1 MKNNLLKK
9 INPFFKS
16 SLIVS
21 IFFAI
26 DKVFAFVRQT
36 FVARQFGLS
45 YELDVFNAANNIPD
59 LLSALIS
66 GGALGVALIPVL
78 TEYFEKKQD
87 KEKQEGWRIFSIVVN
102 LAFIITGIIAII
114 IAIFANFIIT
124 KLIAPGFPP
133 EQQMLSVELMR
144 LDLIAIMIFSIS
156 GLVMASLQS
165 NKHFLFPALAP
176 ILYNVGQIFGVM
188 ILSPKE
194 PINLFGITFPHFN
207 MGIHGLVYGVII
219 GATLHLLI
227 QLPPLFKMGYRWYP
241 GLGLKDPKIHQLGT
255 LLGPRVITKF
265 FIFMFFIVRDH
276 LASGMGEGAVTA
288 LNMGWF
294 IMQVPETLLGT
305 AFAIIL
311 LPTIS
316 EITAKKDDQKFKIRM
331 NQAYRIMLALTI
343 PAAAILAAG
352 VQPAVANLLNY
363 TTAETARVVLSPP
376 ASTCSVLPVTPS

>member
-9 INPFFKS
+9 INPFLKS

-156 GLVMASLQS
+156 GLVMAGLQS

-219 GATLHLLI
+219 GATPPSPHSTPPPLQNGLSLVPRPRSQRPQNPSTRHPAWPTRHHQILHLHVLHCPR
-227 QLPPLFKMGYRWYP
+227 QSCLWHGRRCRHRPQH
-241 GLGLKDPKIHQLGT
+241 GLVHHASARNT
-255 LLGPRVITKF
+255 PR
-265 FIFMFFIVRDH
+265 H
-276 LASGMGEGAVTA
+276 SLC
-288 LNMGWF
+288 
-294 IMQVPETLLGT
+294 
-305 AFAIIL
+305 
-311 LPTIS
+311 
-316 EITAKKDDQKFKIRM
+316 
-331 NQAYRIMLALTI
+331 YH
-343 PAAAILAAG
+343 
-352 VQPAVANLLNY
+352 
-363 TTAETARVVLSPP
+363 SPP
-376 ASTCSVLPVTPS
+376 HHL